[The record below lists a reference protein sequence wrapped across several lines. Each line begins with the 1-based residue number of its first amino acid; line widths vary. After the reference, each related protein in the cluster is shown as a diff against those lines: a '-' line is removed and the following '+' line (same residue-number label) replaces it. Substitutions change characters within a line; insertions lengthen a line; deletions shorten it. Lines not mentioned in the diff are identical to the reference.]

1 MASSNDNEQSPT
13 SPEQLGEVPADLDT
27 LILRNIDNQSAI
39 TVVGD
44 THVLSEPSLEA
55 TATSVVNTLKEF
67 ESNLSSVCNGINTS
81 MRTNVVEV
89 PMDGNNATGS
99 APPTPTGQPQT
110 QISTTSNCD
119 QRMQSISERHIM
131 ISYHH
136 DSSHTIAETLR
147 TQLRMIGYNVWMD
160 RNDLHGSIHGG
171 MAAAVENSF
180 IVLFCIN
187 HEYFNSEFCEKEV
200 KYTDKIHMNF
210 IPCLLEAGYQ
220 PRSWLG
226 VIIGDQLYID
236 FSPPNNFATAFEE
249 LIAEI
254 KAIEN
259 RLQISHVDTS
269 MLRPVEDT
277 ENTTV
282 MSTLTTI
289 PSASNQ
295 AQHDCLRCVIPK
307 YPNNAT
313 LRWNSSGITISGIAD
328 VSGTNST
335 LLKRPYGLAFD
346 SSNTLY
352 IADYSNNRIQKL
364 ITGTL
369 ICTTV
374 AGQSDGTSGNTPD
387 KFDRPTG
394 ILFDSNDNMY
404 ITDRVNNRVQLWN
417 KGASSGTTVAG
428 TGGTSNISLYN
439 PTTCVSGS
447 TSDTMY
453 ILDTYN
459 HRIISYPSGTVVAGG
474 NLAGTSN
481 TQLNYPVGFVY
492 DSVSQSFLI
501 SNYGTNKIVRWLL
514 SAYNWT
520 HVAGNVNGNTG
531 SDSSSFNQPLGITM
545 DPMGNIYV
553 ADVTNHR
560 IQFFLAGES
569 NGTTIAGITGVSG
582 NNSTLLYSPYWVI
595 LDNQLNLYVSDTFNH
610 RVQ

>member
-1 MASSNDNEQSPT
+1 MS
-13 SPEQLGEVPADLDT
+13 
-27 LILRNIDNQSAI
+27 I
-39 TVVGD
+39 
-44 THVLSEPSLEA
+44 
-55 TATSVVNTLKEF
+55 
-67 ESNLSSVCNGINTS
+67 ESH
-81 MRTNVVEV
+81 
-89 PMDGNNATGS
+89 
-99 APPTPTGQPQT
+99 
-110 QISTTSNCD
+110 
-119 QRMQSISERHIM
+119 HIKV
-131 ISYHH
+131 S
-136 DSSHTIAETLR
+136 
-147 TQLRMIGYNVWMD
+147 
-160 RNDLHGSIHGG
+160 
-171 MAAAVENSF
+171 
-180 IVLFCIN
+180 
-187 HEYFNSEFCEKEV
+187 
-200 KYTDKIHMNF
+200 
-210 IPCLLEAGYQ
+210 
-220 PRSWLG
+220 
-226 VIIGDQLYID
+226 
-236 FSPPNNFATAFEE
+236 
-249 LIAEI
+249 
-254 KAIEN
+254 
-259 RLQISHVDTS
+259 RLQRHHQTLETQSYNSSIKKKSANSIIHVSVKSPSNT
-269 MLRPVEDT
+269 RPIT
-277 ENTTV
+277 
-282 MSTLTTI
+282 
-289 PSASNQ
+289 
-295 AQHDCLRCVIPK
+295 K

-313 LRWNSSGITISGIAD
+313 LRWNSSGITLVGIAG

-335 LLKRPYGLAFD
+335 LLKIPYGLAFD

-369 ICTTV
+369 ICTTA

-387 KFDRPTG
+387 KFNRPTG

-514 SAYNWT
+514 GAYNWT

-553 ADVTNHR
+553 ADTTNHR

-582 NNSTLLYSPYWVI
+582 NNSTLLYTPYWVI

-610 RVQ
+610 RVQKFVRY